1 MRKLVV
7 NDFPVTVI
15 GNQNSG
21 WNVANETEAQSQE
34 TRTLLFDFDIED
46 SGGGF
51 ILAYHSKSHELYA
64 DTWHESEEDTI
75 KAANEEFGISVGA
88 WEERSS

>member
-1 MRKLVV
+1 MRTLVV

-21 WNVANETEAQSQE
+21 WGVANETEAQSQAAQ
-34 TRTLLFDFDIED
+34 TLLFDFEIED

-51 ILAYHSKSHELYA
+51 VLAYHSKSQELYA
-64 DTWHESEEDTI
+64 DTWHESEEEAI
-75 KAANEEFGISVGA
+75 KAANEEFGIPVDD
-88 WEERSS
+88 WK